1 MLWVPTILIAL
12 GILLVFIEILIL
24 PGFGAAGVP
33 GIIIFCVGVG
43 MIWTKAGVKTA
54 LIFTSIAL
62 IFVIPIAIILLSL
75 IRETPIGKTFILD
88 AAESSDK
95 GYHAA
100 PRELTALVGKSG
112 KTITPLRPAG
122 VALINGQRVDIV
134 TQGEFVEPESEI
146 EVIQVEG
153 SRVVV
158 RSL

>member
-1 MLWVPTILIAL
+1 MWVPTILIAL

-33 GIIIFCVGVG
+33 GIIIFCVGIG
-43 MIWTKAGVKTA
+43 MIWTKSGPKTA

-75 IRETPIGKTFILD
+75 IRETAIGKTFILD
-88 AAESSDK
+88 AAESSDQ

-134 TQGEFVEPESEI
+134 TQGEFVAPETEI

>member
-1 MLWVPTILIAL
+1 MWVPTILIAL

-33 GIIIFCVGVG
+33 GIIIFCVGIG
-43 MIWTKAGVKTA
+43 MIWSKSGPKTA

-75 IRETPIGKTFILD
+75 IRETSIGKTFILD
-88 AAESSDK
+88 AAESSDE

-134 TQGEFVEPESEI
+134 TQGEFVKPETEI

>member
-1 MLWVPTILIAL
+1 MWVPTILIAL

-43 MIWTKAGVKTA
+43 MIWTNAGVKTA

-75 IRETPIGKTFILD
+75 IRETSIGKTFILD

-134 TQGEFVEPESEI
+134 TQGEFVEPETEI

>member
-12 GILLVFIEILIL
+12 GILLVFVEILIL

-33 GIIIFCVGVG
+33 GIILFCVGIG
-43 MIWTKAGVKTA
+43 MIWAESGMKTA
-54 LIFTSIAL
+54 LIYASVAL
-62 IFVIPIAIILLSL
+62 IFVIPIAIFSLSI
-75 IRETPIGKTFILD
+75 IRESPLGKTFILNT
-88 AAESSDK
+88 AQKSEE
-95 GYHAA
+95 GFQAA
-100 PRELTALVGKSG
+100 PQELTALIGKSG
-112 KTITPLRPAG
+112 KAVTPLRPAG

-134 TQGEFVEPESEI
+134 TQGEFVEPETEI

>member
-1 MLWVPTILIAL
+1 MWVPTILIAL
-12 GILLVFIEILIL
+12 GILLVFIEILLL
-24 PGFGAAGVP
+24 PGFGAAGIP
-33 GIIIFCVGVG
+33 GIILFCVGVG
-43 MIWTKAGVKTA
+43 MIWTNEGVKTA

-75 IRETPIGKTFILD
+75 IRETSIGKTFILD

-134 TQGEFVEPESEI
+134 TQGEFVEPETEI

>member
-1 MLWVPTILIAL
+1 MWVPTILIAL
-12 GILLVFIEILIL
+12 GILLVFIEILLL
-24 PGFGAAGVP
+24 PGFGAAGIP

-43 MIWTKAGVKTA
+43 MIWTNEGVKMA

-88 AAESSDK
+88 AAESSDQ

-134 TQGEFVEPESEI
+134 TQGEFVKPETEI

>member
-1 MLWVPTILIAL
+1 MWVPTILIAL

-33 GIIIFCVGVG
+33 GIIIFCVGIG
-43 MIWTKAGVKTA
+43 MIWSNSGPKTA

-75 IRETPIGKTFILD
+75 IRETAIGKTFILD
-88 AAESSDK
+88 AAESSEK

-134 TQGEFVEPESEI
+134 TQGEFVEPETEI

>member
-1 MLWVPTILIAL
+1 MWVPTILIAL

-33 GIIIFCVGVG
+33 GIIIFCVGIG
-43 MIWTKAGVKTA
+43 MIWSESGPKMA

-62 IFVIPIAIILLSL
+62 IFVIPLAIILLSL
-75 IRETPIGKTFILD
+75 IRETAIGKTFILD
-88 AAESSDK
+88 AAESSDQ

-134 TQGEFVEPESEI
+134 TQGEFVEPETEI

>member
-12 GILLVFIEILIL
+12 GILLIFIEILIL
-24 PGFGAAGVP
+24 PGFGAAGIP

-43 MIWTKAGVKTA
+43 LIWSKSGLTTA
-54 LIFTSIAL
+54 AIYTCVSL
-62 IFVIPIAIILLSL
+62 IFVIPISIIGLSL
-75 IRETPIGKTFILD
+75 IRDSAIGKIFILN
-88 AAESSDK
+88 AAERSDE

-100 PRELTALVGKSG
+100 REELTTLVGKSG
-112 KTITPLRPAG
+112 KSVTPLRPAG
-122 VALINGQRVDIV
+122 VALINGQRIDIV
-134 TQGEFVEPESEI
+134 TQGEFVEPETEI

>member
-1 MLWVPTILIAL
+1 MWVPTILIAL

-33 GIIIFCVGVG
+33 GIIIFCVGIG
-43 MIWTKAGVKTA
+43 MIWSKSDPKTA

-75 IRETPIGKTFILD
+75 IRETSIGKTFILD
-88 AAESSDK
+88 AAESSDE

-134 TQGEFVEPESEI
+134 TQGEFVKPETEI

>member
-1 MLWVPTILIAL
+1 MWVPTILIAL
-12 GILLVFIEILIL
+12 GILLVFIEILLL
-24 PGFGAAGVP
+24 PGFGAAGIP
-33 GIIIFCVGVG
+33 GIIIFCVGIG
-43 MIWTKAGVKTA
+43 MIWTNEGVKTA

-100 PRELTALVGKSG
+100 PRELTAFVGKSG

-134 TQGEFVEPESEI
+134 TQGEFVEPETEI

>member
-1 MLWVPTILIAL
+1 MWVPTILIAL

-24 PGFGAAGVP
+24 PGFGAAGIP
-33 GIIIFCVGVG
+33 GIIIFCVGIG
-43 MIWTKAGVKTA
+43 MIWSKSGVKTA

-75 IRETPIGKTFILD
+75 IRETSIGKTFILD
-88 AAESSDK
+88 AAERSDQ

-100 PRELTALVGKSG
+100 PRELTSLVGKSG

-134 TQGEFVEPESEI
+134 TQGEFVEPETEI

-153 SRVVV
+153 SRVVA

>member
-1 MLWVPTILIAL
+1 MWVPTILIAL

-43 MIWTKAGVKTA
+43 MIWTNEGVKTA

-75 IRETPIGKTFILD
+75 IRETSIGKTFILD

-134 TQGEFVEPESEI
+134 TQGEFVEPETEI

>member
-12 GILLVFIEILIL
+12 GIFLVFIEILLI

-33 GIIIFCVGVG
+33 GLVIFFVGIG
-43 MIWTKAGVKTA
+43 MVWLKSGVTTA
-54 LIFTSIAL
+54 LIYTSVAI
-62 IFVIPIAIILLSL
+62 IFVIPIAAISLSL
-75 IRETPIGKTFILD
+75 IRDTVVGKAFILS
-88 AAESSDK
+88 AAERSDE

-100 PRELTALVGKSG
+100 SEELTMLVGKSG
-112 KTITPLRPAG
+112 KSVTPLRPAG
-122 VALINGQRVDIV
+122 VATINGQRIDIV
-134 TQGEFVEPESEI
+134 TQGEFVAPDTEI

>member
-1 MLWVPTILIAL
+1 MWVPTILIAI

-33 GIIIFCVGVG
+33 GIIIFCVGIG
-43 MIWTKAGVKTA
+43 MIWSKSGPKTA

-62 IFVIPIAIILLSL
+62 IFVIPIAILLLSL
-75 IRETPIGKTFILD
+75 IRETAIGKTFILD
-88 AAESSDK
+88 AAESSDQ

-134 TQGEFVEPESEI
+134 TQGEFVEPETEI

>member
-33 GIIIFCVGVG
+33 GIILLIVGIG
-43 MIWTKAGVKTA
+43 MIWAESGVKTA
-54 LIFTSIAL
+54 LIYASIAL
-62 IFVIPIAIILLSL
+62 IFVIPIAVIGLSL
-75 IRETPIGKTFILD
+75 IRETPLGKTFILS
-88 AAESSDK
+88 AAERSDE
-95 GYHAA
+95 GFQAA
-100 PRELTALVGKSG
+100 PQGLTALVGKSG
-112 KTITPLRPAG
+112 KTVTPLRPAG

-134 TQGEFVEPESEI
+134 TQGEFVAPETEI

>member
-1 MLWVPTILIAL
+1 MWVPTILIAL

-33 GIIIFCVGVG
+33 GIVLFCVGIG
-43 MIWTKAGVKTA
+43 MIWVKSGVKIA
-54 LIFTSIAL
+54 LLFTSIAL
-62 IFVIPIAIILLSL
+62 IFVIPIAIIVLTL
-75 IRETPIGKTFILD
+75 IRDTAIGKTFILN
-88 AAESSDK
+88 ASESSDQ

-100 PRELTALVGKSG
+100 PKELTTLVGKSG
-112 KTITPLRPAG
+112 KTVTPLRPAG

-134 TQGEFVEPESEI
+134 TQGEFVEPETEI

>member
-1 MLWVPTILIAL
+1 MWVPTILIAL

-33 GIIIFCVGVG
+33 GIIIFCVGIG
-43 MIWTKAGVKTA
+43 MIWTKSGPKTA

-75 IRETPIGKTFILD
+75 IRETSIGKTFILD
-88 AAESSDK
+88 AAESSDQ

-134 TQGEFVEPESEI
+134 TQGEFVEPETEI

>member
-1 MLWVPTILIAL
+1 MWVPTILIAL

-43 MIWTKAGVKTA
+43 MIWTNQGVKTA

-134 TQGEFVEPESEI
+134 TQGEFVEPETEI